1 VTLPLPLTDTTPE
14 TIATTAA
21 APEADWPAPPSELAR
36 AWGDIVAGLGKSW
49 MWTAMALQDIKL
61 RYRGSVIGPFW
72 LTVSNAIMIGAIG
85 TIYPTLFH
93 ADILTYFPYLMV
105 SLVFWQFISTMITEG
120 CQTFLSVQPIIQ
132 QVPLP
137 FSVHAYRLVC
147 RNLIVLAHS
156 ALVIPIGLL
165 IFPTP
170 IGAGIVWLLP
180 ALLAISLNGV
190 WIAVLLG
197 MLSAR
202 YRDVPPIVASFV
214 QVLFFVTPIFWTLR
228 SLGPEHAW
236 LGYSPLAAA
245 VDVLRAPLLGVA
257 PEPASWPIVIGVTV
271 LGCGAAFAL
280 FSRFRGRIAYW
291 I

>member
-1 VTLPLPLTDTTPE
+1 VTLPLPLSKTGSE
-14 TIATTAA
+14 RIAAVAA
-21 APEADWPAPPSELAR
+21 APEADWPAPRSESMR
-36 AWGDIVAGLGKSW
+36 AWQDVVAGFGKSW
-49 MWTAMALQDIKL
+49 MWSAMALQDIRL

-72 LTVSNAIMIGAIG
+72 LTISNAIMIGAIG

-93 ADILTYFPYLMV
+93 ADILTYFPYLMA

-120 CQTFLSVQPIIQ
+120 CSTFLNVQPIIQ

-137 FSVHAYRLVC
+137 FSVHAYRLVY
-147 RNLIVLAHS
+147 RNLLVLAHG
-156 ALVIPIGLL
+156 ALIIPVGLL

-180 ALLAISLNGV
+180 ALLVVSLNGV
-190 WIAVLLG
+190 WIAILLG

-214 QVLFFVTPIFWTLR
+214 QVLFFVTPIFWNVR

-257 PEPASWPIVIGVTV
+257 PEPASWPIVIAMTL
-271 LGCGAAFAL
+271 LGGAAAFAL
-280 FSRFRGRIAYW
+280 FARFRARIAYW

>member
-1 VTLPLPLTDTTPE
+1 MTLPLTETAPE
-14 TIATTAA
+14 TIETISA
-21 APEADWPAPPSELAR
+21 APEADWPAPPSGLAR
-36 AWGDIVAGLGKSW
+36 AWSDLVAGLGKSW
-49 MWTAMALQDIKL
+49 MWSAMAFQDIKL

-72 LTVSNAIMIGAIG
+72 LTISNAIMIGAIG
-85 TIYPTLFH
+85 TIYPRLFH

-120 CQTFLSVQPIIQ
+120 CQTFLGVQSIIQ
-132 QVPLP
+132 QVPVP
-137 FSVHAYRLVC
+137 FSVHAYRLVY
-147 RNLIVLAHS
+147 RNLLVLAHG
-156 ALVIPIGLL
+156 ALIIPVGLL

-170 IGAGIVWLLP
+170 IGIGVIWLLP
-180 ALLAISLNGV
+180 ALLLICLNGV
-190 WIAVLLG
+190 WIAILLG

-214 QVLFFVTPIFWTLR
+214 QVLFFVTPIFWTLG
-228 SLGPEHAW
+228 SLGPSHAW

-245 VDVLRAPLLGVA
+245 VDVLRAPLLGIA
-257 PEPASWPIVIGVTV
+257 PEPASWPIVIGMTA

-280 FSRFRGRIAYW
+280 FARFRARIAYW